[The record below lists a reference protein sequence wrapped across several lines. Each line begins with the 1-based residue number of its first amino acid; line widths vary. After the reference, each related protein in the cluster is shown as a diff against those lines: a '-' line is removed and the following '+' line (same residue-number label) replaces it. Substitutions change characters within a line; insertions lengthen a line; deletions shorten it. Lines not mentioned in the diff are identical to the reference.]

1 MCKII
6 LHLLGDRTPWYVL
19 LLFFFTKAALQLKS
33 LSAAPYHSGPWE
45 VRPLSKHLEQR
56 SNPAPLW
63 THLCNR
69 DIVYYFA
76 KKLFYSYQEIKLT
89 LILNDKFKKL
99 NQSNGLTCSKTPS
112 RGHAQPLNF
121 CTENLI
127 GSSNEINGT
136 KKISRWQ
143 SIFELKLPP

>member
-1 MCKII
+1 MF
-6 LHLLGDRTPWYVL
+6 YYY
-19 LLFFFTKAALQLKS
+19 FFFTKAALQLKS